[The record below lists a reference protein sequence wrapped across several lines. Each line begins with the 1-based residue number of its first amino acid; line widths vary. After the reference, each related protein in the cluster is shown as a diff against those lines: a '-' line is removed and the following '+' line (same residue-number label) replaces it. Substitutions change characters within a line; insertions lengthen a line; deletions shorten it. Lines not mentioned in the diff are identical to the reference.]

1 MPTADNAIRN
11 AAVMS
16 AIRVSFAPSTRITGA
31 TVLAWSSRRST
42 SVARPLA
49 SHRESH
55 KETATLITV
64 SGETRTCPTFTDQLS
79 SSVVSGSSRPK
90 MLSAAIDQALKAMK
104 RASPSL
110 ATSIVTRR
118 ISSQAVSRLATI
130 VNAPLGH
137 LA

>member
-1 MPTADNAIRN
+1 
-11 AAVMS
+11 
-16 AIRVSFAPSTRITGA
+16 
-31 TVLAWSSRRST
+31 
-42 SVARPLA
+42 
-49 SHRESH
+49 
-55 KETATLITV
+55 
-64 SGETRTCPTFTDQLS
+64 
-79 SSVVSGSSRPK
+79 